1 MVWHIHVSQSTI
13 MAIVAATDSGR
24 SRSGGRRIR
33 LSSTVLFGILL
44 AICISTL
51 GLLIRTVANTT
62 PTTSTSSSEGGALRT
77 ETTTNAQQVHQQHGA
92 GNAEKARAEPSK
104 RKEISAK
111 RQAVTNAGNG
121 DEQPTNTD
129 ESKVKS
135 FPKPS
140 ELASPNAQV
149 ILEPTHGKHSAASDA
164 VFAFAEGYQ
173 LHTYVGFVES
183 LKATRYEGDVV
194 LSVSHRSKLSTG
206 VEDYL
211 NADHGDINL
220 VYYAVDWTCWK
231 KNGDEIPHTN
241 GGMSDC
247 QVNGLYG
254 DKTGN
259 QLEDPREARPVATAR
274 YELYWIWSLQY
285 EKYRRILLIDVRDTY
300 FQRGPFDDLP
310 VTEEGDAD
318 NGGGGVLRLYEENAS
333 PSSAAE
339 NIGKSSF
346 NSKWISGAYGKQ
358 VLDQLRDKPVICSGS
373 TIGDAVAIEAYLR
386 AMVAQFDN
394 TRCKMKGCDQGMH
407 QVIYYSGDLDHVDGI
422 DKIIVSKQGEGEIN
436 NLAAMRN
443 SPLREQGVLVNGNI
457 INWGDSSISAVVHQ
471 YDRDMET
478 SRIIKQRITKWMEAI
493 NK

>member
-1 MVWHIHVSQSTI
+1 
-13 MAIVAATDSGR
+13 MAIVVAPADSSGR
-24 SRSGGRRIR
+24 RNGSGGSRIR
-33 LSSTVLFGILL
+33 LSSTLLFGFLL
-44 AICISTL
+44 VIVSTL
-51 GLLIRTVANTT
+51 SLLTRTVANTT
-62 PTTSTSSSEGGALRT
+62 TTTSTSTSNGGAALRT
-77 ETTTNAQQVHQQHGA
+77 TTRTNAQQVAPGAKDHAAEELPAKRDEIHAKREKITGGGTSVAAADA
-92 GNAEKARAEPSK
+92 GNR
-104 RKEISAK
+104 
-111 RQAVTNAGNG
+111 
-121 DEQPTNTD
+121 
-129 ESKVKS
+129 KS

-140 ELASPNAQV
+140 SLANPNAQV
-149 ILEPTHGKHSAASDA
+149 ILQPTHGTHNPKSDA

-183 LKATRYEGDVV
+183 LKATHYQGDVV
-194 LSVSHRSKLSTG
+194 LSVSHRTKLSTG
-206 VEDYL
+206 VQDYL

-231 KNGDEIPHTN
+231 KNGDRISNTN

-254 DKTGN
+254 DEDGRP
-259 QLEDPREARPVATAR
+259 LDDPREARPVATAR
-274 YELYWIWSLQY
+274 YELYWIWSLHY
-285 EKYRRILLIDVRDTY
+285 EPFRRILLIDVRDTY
-300 FQRGPFDDLP
+300 FQRSPFDDLP
-310 VTEEGDAD
+310 MPKAGNYA
-318 NGGGGVLRLYEENAS
+318 NGSGGGVLRLYEENAS

-358 VLDQLRDKPVICSGS
+358 VLDQMRDKPVICSGS

-386 AMVAQFDN
+386 AMISQFDI

-407 QVIYYSGDLDHVDGI
+407 QVLYYANHLIGVEGI
-422 DKIIVSKQGEGEIN
+422 DEIVVSKQGEGEIN

-471 YDRDMET
+471 YDRDRQL
-478 SRIIKQRITKWMEAI
+478 SRMIKERVNKWVEAI
-493 NK
+493 KK